1 MAEQGRPSLSLISAL
16 QETDPL
22 NTIQV
27 ILQGLQPPIGARGPY
42 MPAFSDNLT
51 NSQIAEIVAYL
62 RARYS
67 DRPAWSS
74 IEDAVVHAR
83 TEGSQP

>member
-1 MAEQGRPSLSLISAL
+1 MAEQGRPSLPLVSAL
-16 QETDPL
+16 QETDPR

-27 ILQGLQPPIGARGPY
+27 ILQGLPPPIGPRGPY

-51 NSQIAEIVAYL
+51 NFQVAEIAAYL

-74 IEDAVVHAR
+74 LEDAVAQAR
-83 TEGSQP
+83 KEGPQP